1 MRSGNKDRAGESRLL
16 STRTLQDKFG
26 IDEAP
31 RGWPIALGWG
41 VAITVVMLV
50 FAVVVNIWIGRTIH
64 WDWVAGPS
72 LASAWVGGPGFSDR
86 LVLNQSQATRA
97 RPGRYFARVIPACY
111 PFAGYWFEGVQI
123 AFD

>member
-1 MRSGNKDRAGESRLL
+1 MSSGNKDTAGGPRLL

-41 VAITVVMLV
+41 VVITVAMLV

-64 WDWVAGPS
+64 WDWVAGFGALS
-72 LASAWVGGPGFSDR
+72 FVGLSVGR
-86 LVLNQSQATRA
+86 RA
-97 RPGRYFARVIPACY
+97 RIL
-111 PFAGYWFEGVQI
+111 
-123 AFD
+123 